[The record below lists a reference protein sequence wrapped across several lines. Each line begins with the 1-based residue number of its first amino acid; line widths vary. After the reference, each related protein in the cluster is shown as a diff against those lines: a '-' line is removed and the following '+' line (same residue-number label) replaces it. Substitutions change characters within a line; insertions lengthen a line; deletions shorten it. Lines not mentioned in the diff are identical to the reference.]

1 MKKQVL
7 TSLSDEQALF
17 VNKALLG
24 ENILVDACIGS
35 GKTTAIQHLCYAFP
49 ETTQILYLTYNK
61 LLKLDAKGKIKN
73 KNVTVTNYHG
83 FAYKMLLQSGVQPN
97 IADAIQMFNK
107 KKPPIKAYDVL
118 IIDEY
123 QDIEQEFS
131 ELLEY
136 IKATNPAIQIIAV
149 GDMEQKIYDKTALDV
164 SAFME
169 EFLGSHIKVTF
180 TKCFRLSSALA
191 EKLGR
196 IWKKKIVG
204 VNDFCV
210 VEEMTV
216 PEVMNFLS
224 EQDPKEILCLGSR
237 NGSMSRVLNALEN
250 SFTEK
255 FNKKTVYASI
265 SDKDSLG
272 RSEPSKKAAIFTTFD
287 SSKGLE
293 RKICVVFDFT
303 ESYWNTRINK
313 PQQRYEILR
322 NIFCVAAS
330 RGKEHIIFVNDREAL
345 LSEETISTAADSEK
359 KYENVNISELFDFKY
374 REDVESCYAMLQCTE
389 ISMDDKSVITV
400 KPTDDLIDLSPC
412 IGIYQEAVFFNQDQ
426 YDIDKEIDLYFST
439 HKDLKKDKEAASLS
453 LDEKILYLV
462 ALKTRQERYR
472 KQVAVPFVSGDEL
485 RAIIDRLSELFVQN
499 ENVQVQC
506 EILFYEADSKCEC
519 FKAVGLCDVLKNET
533 VYELKFVSELS
544 HDHFLQCACYMVAL
558 NKEKGVLWNT
568 RDNTL
573 YEIRIPNKAAFLD
586 AVARAATKRKLDR
599 YYHPDI

>member
-204 VNDFCV
+204 VNDSCV
-210 VEEMTV
+210 VEKMTV